1 MNIRSLATLMAKRP
15 RTVILV
21 FAILTIFVG
30 LQAQNL
36 YMETDF
42 SKYLSND
49 DPNLQLWEKINDEFA
64 LGSTIIILINQTGAG
79 YRINTPEVLKEMDEV
94 YRVLYEYPDSLGKDS
109 GISSIASL
117 SNYIRHEN
125 ARPEPIGSGGGRGI
139 DDIPDNVNDISKYM
153 SRDIIRNLK
162 GILYT
167 NDFNYAVMVIQLKDD
182 ADFNNVLN
190 NVEKVISQRGVK
202 HAKMTI
208 TGSIAMQKANQE
220 QSMRSFILV
229 LPVALIFTS
238 IVLFYFHRTFKGI
251 LIAFLPIAFA
261 LILTFGTLGAV
272 RPELTII
279 SVSIVALLMGLG
291 VDYSIY
297 LMNRMNEEKDIIDD
311 VDRIEKVLKSTGKA
325 VILSTITT
333 FIGFSSLMISSMSPM
348 VTFGFGCA
356 IGILYSFISAIIVVP
371 CLVILLK
378 FDSISKIP
386 HWSKFAKIIINNR
399 KRIILIATFFAILSV
414 AIIPQIK
421 TDANYHDMTPKDV
434 PETEAMFV
442 YSENFGTGGNF
453 NAFLVETEPYGLE
466 DPQVIDIIYKIEE
479 NMRGRVGNKGVT
491 ILSVADSLKEINDV
505 IDKNAILEKFKDL
518 IDVEELIFSRVAKEG
533 VINEDHSKTL
543 IIVSIPVGIS
553 VEETEE
559 IIDNLNEVVE
569 KKSIPRN
576 GHISKLTGQD
586 AVYVAVSN
594 KLKDEQS
601 RSMMIA
607 LILVLAV
614 LVIIFNST
622 KYGFLTMIPVLFV
635 LMWEPGFLV
644 ALDIPLSPVTIT
656 VASIMIGVGIDYGV
670 HITHR
675 FREELAKGLSKND
688 AIQNSIEKTG
698 LSLVEAALTT
708 CAGVAAISIAG
719 IQALNQFIIV
729 IIFMVSVS
737 CVAAAMILPAF
748 LKSVKV
754 KK

>member
-49 DPNLQLWEKINDEFA
+49 DPNLQLWEKINDEFG
-64 LGSTIIILINQTGAG
+64 LGSTIIVLINQTGAG

-167 NDFNYAVMVIQLKDD
+167 NDFSYAVIVIQLKDD

-297 LMNRMNEEKDIIDD
+297 LVNRMNEEKDIIDD

-378 FDSISKIP
+378 FDSTSKIP

-505 IDKNAILEKFKDL
+505 IDKNAILEKSKDL

-533 VINEDHSKTL
+533 IINEDHSKTL

>member
-49 DPNLQLWEKINDEFA
+49 DPNLQLWEKINDEFG
-64 LGSTIIILINQTGAG
+64 LGSTIIVLINQTGAG

-378 FDSISKIP
+378 FDSTSKIP

-533 VINEDHSKTL
+533 IINEDHSKTL

>member
-49 DPNLQLWEKINDEFA
+49 DPNLQLWEKINDEFG
-64 LGSTIIILINQTGAG
+64 LGSTIIVLINQTGAG

-167 NDFNYAVMVIQLKDD
+167 NDFSYAVIVIQLKDD

-297 LMNRMNEEKDIIDD
+297 LVNRMNEEKDIIDD

-378 FDSISKIP
+378 FDSTSKIP

-533 VINEDHSKTL
+533 IINEDHSKTL